1 MTALLAQL
9 VWHRLALGAGFAFA
23 ESALGLG
30 VLLPGEIAISGVAV
44 GVSGPVGL
52 LSLVLAVALG
62 ASAGDH
68 VGYALGRRFGP
79 RFGESRLVRRVGV
92 ERWERA
98 SAMVRRWGALAVLV
112 SRILPFVR
120 TVLPAVAG
128 AGGLTYRRF
137 LPASLVGGLAWAGL
151 WVGAGASVAA
161 SGILD
166 HRAWLAGGVVT
177 AVALAV
183 TARLACRIARD
194 RGTACQVRT
203 LGHRGAAVGA
213 LGTASPD
220 LDEAAA

>member
-30 VLLPGEIAISGVAV
+30 VLLPGEIAISGVAA
-44 GVSGPVGL
+44 GVSSPVGL
-52 LSLVLAVALG
+52 VSLVLAVALG

-79 RFGESRLVRRVGV
+79 RFAESRLVRRVGV

-98 SAMVRRWGALAVLV
+98 SAMVHRWGALAVLV
-112 SRILPFVR
+112 SRVLPFVR

-137 LPASLVGGLAWAGL
+137 LPASLVGALVWAGL

-161 SGILD
+161 SGLLD
-166 HRAWLAGGVVT
+166 HRAWLAGGSLA
-177 AVALAV
+177 AVALAI
-183 TARLACRIARD
+183 TARLVCRSARE
-194 RGTACQVRT
+194 RATPCPVRS
-203 LGHRGAAVGA
+203 LGRSGAWIGPLGA
-213 LGTASPD
+213 ASPD